1 MKDLPLESFNQS
13 YLKKAGVNFKLNV
26 VDTVLKKGFTLSF
39 YLSLILLVLL
49 LVLKFSD
56 LGISV
61 SSASASVSAS
71 SITSTSTTTSSV
83 IDNNS
88 ISPESTTILSH
99 FLNPK
104 QFWCMVSLLS
114 IYLLLSFL
122 RLVKYFFIRK
132 RLRLDQAPI
141 AVEAYAIVKLDIKN
155 NDLYKR
161 ITPKKQVVLYKE
173 SGSQKPRFFTGIV
186 LSVKTTPKVIKA
198 QKALVFIDRKNPVLY
213 SIDDD
218 KFYKT
223 VGESKLSLKMLNL
236 KKLNPKLDGVS
247 QKEKL

>member
-13 YLKKAGVNFKLNV
+13 YLKKAGVNFMLNV

-49 LVLKFSD
+49 IVLKFSD

-61 SSASASVSAS
+61 SSVSAS
-71 SITSTSTTTSSV
+71 SSTSTITSSTSV
-83 IDNNS
+83 IDNSS
-88 ISPESTTILSH
+88 IDNESTSILTH

-122 RLVKYFFIRK
+122 RLLKYFFIRK

-141 AVEAYAIVKLDIKN
+141 AVEAYAIVKLDLKN

-161 ITPKKQVVLYKE
+161 ITPKKQIVLYKE
-173 SGSQKPRFFTGIV
+173 CGSQKPRFFTGIV

-198 QKALVFIDRKNPVLY
+198 QKALVFIDRKNPALY

>member
-49 LVLKFSD
+49 IVLKFSD

-61 SSASASVSAS
+61 SSVSAS
-71 SITSTSTTTSSV
+71 TSTITSTSSV
-83 IDNNS
+83 IDNSS
-88 ISPESTTILSH
+88 IDNESTSILTH

-122 RLVKYFFIRK
+122 RLLKYFFIRK

-141 AVEAYAIVKLDIKN
+141 AVEAYAIVKLDLKN

-173 SGSQKPRFFTGIV
+173 CGSQKPRFFTGIV
-186 LSVKTTPKVIKA
+186 LSIKTTPKVIKA
-198 QKALVFIDRKNPVLY
+198 QKALVFIDRKNPALY

>member
-26 VDTVLKKGFTLSF
+26 VDTMLKKGFTLSF

-49 LVLKFSD
+49 IVLKFSD

-61 SSASASVSAS
+61 SSVSAS
-71 SITSTSTTTSSV
+71 SSTSTITSSTSV
-83 IDNNS
+83 IDNSS
-88 ISPESTTILSH
+88 IDNESTSILTH

-122 RLVKYFFIRK
+122 RLLKYFFIRK

-141 AVEAYAIVKLDIKN
+141 AVEAYAIVKLDLKN

-173 SGSQKPRFFTGIV
+173 CGSQKPRFFTGIV

-198 QKALVFIDRKNPVLY
+198 QKALVFIDRKNPALY

-236 KKLNPKLDGVS
+236 KSLIQNLMV
-247 QKEKL
+247 

>member
-56 LGISV
+56 LGSSV
-61 SSASASVSAS
+61 SSASAS
-71 SITSTSTTTSSV
+71 SITSTISAVDS
-83 IDNNS
+83 NS
-88 ISPESTTILSH
+88 IDTESSSILTH

-122 RLVKYFFIRK
+122 RLLKYFFIRK

-141 AVEAYAIVKLDIKN
+141 AVEAYAIVKLDLKN

-173 SGSQKPRFFTGIV
+173 CGSQKPRFFTGIV

-198 QKALVFIDRKNPVLY
+198 QKALVFIDRKNPALY

>member
-49 LVLKFSD
+49 IVLKFSD

-61 SSASASVSAS
+61 SSVSAS
-71 SITSTSTTTSSV
+71 SSTSTITSSTSV
-83 IDNNS
+83 IDNSS
-88 ISPESTTILSH
+88 IDNESTSILTH

-122 RLVKYFFIRK
+122 RLLKYFFIRK

-141 AVEAYAIVKLDIKN
+141 AVEAYAIVKLDLKN

-173 SGSQKPRFFTGIV
+173 CGSQKPRFFTGIV
-186 LSVKTTPKVIKA
+186 LSIKTTPKVIKA
-198 QKALVFIDRKNPVLY
+198 QKALVFIDRKNPALY

>member
-49 LVLKFSD
+49 IVLKFSD

-61 SSASASVSAS
+61 SSVSAS
-71 SITSTSTTTSSV
+71 SSTSTITSSTSV
-83 IDNNS
+83 IDNSS
-88 ISPESTTILSH
+88 IDNESTSILTH

-122 RLVKYFFIRK
+122 RLLKYFFIRK

-141 AVEAYAIVKLDIKN
+141 AVEAYAIVKLDLKN

-173 SGSQKPRFFTGIV
+173 CGSQKPRFFTGIV
-186 LSVKTTPKVIKA
+186 LSVKTTPNVIKA
-198 QKALVFIDRKNPVLY
+198 QKALVFIDRKNPALY

>member
-1 MKDLPLESFNQS
+1 MKDLPLECFNKS

-56 LGISV
+56 LGISE
-61 SSASASVSAS
+61 SSVSAS
-71 SITSTSTTTSSV
+71 SSTSTITSSTSV
-83 IDNNS
+83 IDNSS
-88 ISPESTTILSH
+88 IDNESTSILTH

-122 RLVKYFFIRK
+122 RLLKYFFIRK

-141 AVEAYAIVKLDIKN
+141 AVEAYAIVKLDLKN

-161 ITPKKQVVLYKE
+161 ITPKKQIVLYKE
-173 SGSQKPRFFTGIV
+173 CGSQKPRFFTGIV

-198 QKALVFIDRKNPVLY
+198 QKALVFIDRKNPALY

>member
-56 LGISV
+56 LGSSVGSV
-61 SSASASVSAS
+61 SGS
-71 SITSTSTTTSSV
+71 SSTSTITSSTSV
-83 IDNNS
+83 IDNSS
-88 ISPESTTILSH
+88 IDNESTSILTH

-122 RLVKYFFIRK
+122 RLLKYFFIRK

-141 AVEAYAIVKLDIKN
+141 AVEAYAIVKLDLKN

-173 SGSQKPRFFTGIV
+173 CGSQKPRFFTGV
-186 LSVKTTPKVIKA
+186 TYSLKTTPKVIKA
-198 QKALVFIDRKNPVLY
+198 QKALVFIDRKNPALY

>member
-49 LVLKFSD
+49 IVLKFSD

-61 SSASASVSAS
+61 SSVSAS
-71 SITSTSTTTSSV
+71 SSTSTITSSTSV
-83 IDNNS
+83 IDNSS
-88 ISPESTTILSH
+88 IDNESTSILTH

-122 RLVKYFFIRK
+122 RLLKYFFIRK
-132 RLRLDQAPI
+132 RLRLDHAPI
-141 AVEAYAIVKLDIKN
+141 AVEAYAIVKLDLKN

-173 SGSQKPRFFTGIV
+173 CGSQKPRFFTGIV
-186 LSVKTTPKVIKA
+186 LSVKSTPKVIKA
-198 QKALVFIDRKNPVLY
+198 QKALVFIDRKNPALY

>member
-13 YLKKAGVNFKLNV
+13 YLKKAGVNFMLNV

-49 LVLKFSD
+49 IVLKFSD

-61 SSASASVSAS
+61 SSVSAS
-71 SITSTSTTTSSV
+71 SSTSTITSSTSV
-83 IDNNS
+83 IDNSS
-88 ISPESTTILSH
+88 IDNESTSILTH

-122 RLVKYFFIRK
+122 RLLKYFFIRK

-141 AVEAYAIVKLDIKN
+141 AVEAYAIVKLDLKN

-161 ITPKKQVVLYKE
+161 ITPKKQIVLYKE
-173 SGSQKPRFFTGIV
+173 CGSQKPRFFTGIV
-186 LSVKTTPKVIKA
+186 LSVKNTPKVIKA
-198 QKALVFIDRKNPVLY
+198 QKALVFIDRKNPALY

>member
-61 SSASASVSAS
+61 SSVSASAS
-71 SITSTSTTTSSV
+71 SITSTISAVDS
-83 IDNNS
+83 NS
-88 ISPESTTILSH
+88 IDTELSSILTH

-122 RLVKYFFIRK
+122 RLLKYFFIRK

-141 AVEAYAIVKLDIKN
+141 AVEAYAIVKLDLKN

-161 ITPKKQVVLYKE
+161 ITPKKQIVLYKE
-173 SGSQKPRFFTGIV
+173 CGSQKPRFFTGIV

-198 QKALVFIDRKNPVLY
+198 QKALVFIDRKNPALY

>member
-56 LGISV
+56 LGIS
-61 SSASASVSAS
+61 ASSVSAS
-71 SITSTSTTTSSV
+71 SSTSSITSSTSV
-83 IDNNS
+83 IDNSS
-88 ISPESTTILSH
+88 IDKESTSILTH
-99 FLNPK
+99 FLNTK
-104 QFWCMVSLLS
+104 QFLCMVSLLS
-114 IYLLLSFL
+114 IYLSLSLL
-122 RLVKYFFIRK
+122 RLLKYYFIRK

-141 AVEAYAIVKLDIKN
+141 AVEAYAIVKLDLKN

-173 SGSQKPRFFTGIV
+173 CGSQKPRFFTGIV

-198 QKALVFIDRKNPVLY
+198 QKALVFIDRKNPALY

>member
-61 SSASASVSAS
+61 SSVSAS
-71 SITSTSTTTSSV
+71 SSTSSITSSTSV
-83 IDNNS
+83 IDNSS
-88 ISPESTTILSH
+88 IDNESTSILTH
-99 FLNPK
+99 FLNTK
-104 QFWCMVSLLS
+104 QFLCMVSLLS

-122 RLVKYFFIRK
+122 RLLKYFFIRK

-141 AVEAYAIVKLDIKN
+141 AVEAYAIVKLDLKN

-173 SGSQKPRFFTGIV
+173 CGSQKPRFFTSVV
-186 LSVKTTPKVIKA
+186 LSLKATPKVIKA
-198 QKALVFIDRKNPVLY
+198 QKALVFIDRKNPALY

-223 VGESKLSLKMLNL
+223 VGERESKLKLINL

-247 QKEKL
+247 QKENS

>member
-56 LGISV
+56 LGSSVGSV
-61 SSASASVSAS
+61 SGS
-71 SITSTSTTTSSV
+71 SSTSTITSSTSV
-83 IDNNS
+83 IDNSS
-88 ISPESTTILSH
+88 IDNESTSILTH

-122 RLVKYFFIRK
+122 RLLKYFFIRK

-141 AVEAYAIVKLDIKN
+141 AVEAYAIVKLDLKN

-173 SGSQKPRFFTGIV
+173 CGSQKPRFFTGIV

-198 QKALVFIDRKNPVLY
+198 QKALVFIDRKNPALY

>member
-39 YLSLILLVLL
+39 YLCLILLVLL

-61 SSASASVSAS
+61 SSVSAS
-71 SITSTSTTTSSV
+71 SSTSTITTSSSV
-83 IDNNS
+83 IDNS
-88 ISPESTTILSH
+88 CIDKDSTSILSH

-104 QFWCMVSLLS
+104 QFLCMVSLLS

-122 RLVKYFFIRK
+122 RLLKYFFIRK

-141 AVEAYAIVKLDIKN
+141 AVEAYAIVKLDLKN

-173 SGSQKPRFFTGIV
+173 CGSQKPRFFTGIV
-186 LSVKTTPKVIKA
+186 LSVKSTPKVIKA
-198 QKALVFIDRKNPVLY
+198 QKALVFIDRKNPALY

>member
-56 LGISV
+56 LGIS
-61 SSASASVSAS
+61 ASSVSATAS
-71 SITSTSTTTSSV
+71 TSTITSTTSV
-83 IDNNS
+83 IDSNS
-88 ISPESTTILSH
+88 IDTESSSILSH

-122 RLVKYFFIRK
+122 RLLKYFFIRK

-141 AVEAYAIVKLDIKN
+141 AVEAYAIVKLDLKN

-161 ITPKKQVVLYKE
+161 ITPKKQIELYKE
-173 SGSQKPRFFTGIV
+173 CGSQKPRFFTGIV

-198 QKALVFIDRKNPVLY
+198 QKALVFIDRKNPALY

>member
-49 LVLKFSD
+49 IVLKFSD

-61 SSASASVSAS
+61 SSSSASAS
-71 SITSTSTTTSSV
+71 SITSTSSAVDS
-83 IDNNS
+83 NS
-88 ISPESTTILSH
+88 IDPASTSILSH

-122 RLVKYFFIRK
+122 RLLKYFFIRK

-141 AVEAYAIVKLDIKN
+141 AVEAYAIVKLDLKN

-173 SGSQKPRFFTGIV
+173 CGSQKPRFFTGIV

-198 QKALVFIDRKNPVLY
+198 QKALVFIDRKNPALY

>member
-49 LVLKFSD
+49 IVLKFSD

-61 SSASASVSAS
+61 SSVSAS
-71 SITSTSTTTSSV
+71 TSTITSTSSV
-83 IDNNS
+83 IYNSSIDN
-88 ISPESTTILSH
+88 ESTSILTH

-122 RLVKYFFIRK
+122 RLLKYFFIRK

-173 SGSQKPRFFTGIV
+173 CGSQKPRFFTGIV

-198 QKALVFIDRKNPVLY
+198 QKALVFIDRKNPALY

>member
-56 LGISV
+56 LGSSVGSV
-61 SSASASVSAS
+61 SGS
-71 SITSTSTTTSSV
+71 SSTSTITSSTSV
-83 IDNNS
+83 IDNSS
-88 ISPESTTILSH
+88 ISPESTSILSH

-122 RLVKYFFIRK
+122 RLLKYFFIRK

-141 AVEAYAIVKLDIKN
+141 AVEAYAIVKLDLKN

-173 SGSQKPRFFTGIV
+173 CGSQKPRFFTGIV
-186 LSVKTTPKVIKA
+186 LSVKSTPKVIKA
-198 QKALVFIDRKNPVLY
+198 QKALVFIDRKNPALY

>member
-61 SSASASVSAS
+61 SSVSAS
-71 SITSTSTTTSSV
+71 SSTSTITSSTSV
-83 IDNNS
+83 IDNSS
-88 ISPESTTILSH
+88 IDNESTSILTH

-122 RLVKYFFIRK
+122 RLLKYFFIRK

-141 AVEAYAIVKLDIKN
+141 AVEAYAIVKLDLKN

-161 ITPKKQVVLYKE
+161 ITPKKHVVLYKE
-173 SGSQKPRFFTGIV
+173 CGSQKPRFFTGIV
-186 LSVKTTPKVIKA
+186 LSVKSTPKVIKA
-198 QKALVFIDRKNPVLY
+198 QKALVFIDRKNPALY

>member
-1 MKDLPLESFNQS
+1 MKDLPLESLNQS
-13 YLKKAGVNFKLNV
+13 YLKKAGVNFNLNV

-39 YLSLILLVLL
+39 YLSLLLLVLL
-49 LVLKFSD
+49 LILKFS
-56 LGISV
+56 G
-61 SSASASVSAS
+61 SAIGVTDAYSDGVDGAAN
-71 SITSTSTTTSSV
+71 TNT
-83 IDNNS
+83 NS
-88 ISPESTTILSH
+88 ILNH

-114 IYLLLSFL
+114 IYLFLSL
-122 RLVKYFFIRK
+122 ARQLKYFFIRK
-132 RLRLDQAPI
+132 RLRQDQAPI
-141 AVEAYAIVKLDIKN
+141 AVEAYAIVKLDLKN

-173 SGSQKPRFFTGIV
+173 CGSQKPRFFTGVV
-186 LSVKTTPKVIKA
+186 LSLKATPKVIKA
-198 QKALVFIDRKNPVLY
+198 QKALVFIDRKNPALY

-223 VGESKLSLKMLNL
+223 VGERESKLKLINI

-247 QKEKL
+247 QKENS

>member
-49 LVLKFSD
+49 IVLKFSD

-61 SSASASVSAS
+61 SSVSAS
-71 SITSTSTTTSSV
+71 SSTSTITSSTSV
-83 IDNNS
+83 IDNSS
-88 ISPESTTILSH
+88 IDNESTSILTH

-122 RLVKYFFIRK
+122 RLLKYFFIRK

-141 AVEAYAIVKLDIKN
+141 AVEAYAIVKLDLKN

-173 SGSQKPRFFTGIV
+173 CGSQKPRFFTGIV

-198 QKALVFIDRKNPVLY
+198 QKALVFIDRQNPALY

>member
-39 YLSLILLVLL
+39 YLCLILLVLL

-61 SSASASVSAS
+61 SSVSAS
-71 SITSTSTTTSSV
+71 SSTSTITSSTSV
-83 IDNNS
+83 IDNSS
-88 ISPESTTILSH
+88 IDNESTSILTH

-104 QFWCMVSLLS
+104 QYWCMVSLLS

-122 RLVKYFFIRK
+122 RLLKYFFIRK

-141 AVEAYAIVKLDIKN
+141 AVEAYAIVKLDLKN

-173 SGSQKPRFFTGIV
+173 CGSQKPRFFTGVV
-186 LSVKTTPKVIKA
+186 LSLKTTPKVIKA
-198 QKALVFIDRKNPVLY
+198 QKALVFIDRKNPALY

-223 VGESKLSLKMLNL
+223 VGERESKLKLINL

-247 QKEKL
+247 QKENS

>member
-49 LVLKFSD
+49 IVLKFSD

-61 SSASASVSAS
+61 SSVSAS
-71 SITSTSTTTSSV
+71 SSTSTITSSTSV
-83 IDNNS
+83 IDNSS
-88 ISPESTTILSH
+88 IDNESTSILTH

-122 RLVKYFFIRK
+122 RLLKYFFIRK

-141 AVEAYAIVKLDIKN
+141 AVEAYAIVKLDLKN

-173 SGSQKPRFFTGIV
+173 CGSQKPRFFTGIV

-198 QKALVFIDRKNPVLY
+198 QKALVFIDRKNPALY

>member
-56 LGISV
+56 LGIS
-61 SSASASVSAS
+61 ASSVSAS
-71 SITSTSTTTSSV
+71 ATASTSTITSTSAV

-88 ISPESTTILSH
+88 ISPESTSILSH

-114 IYLLLSFL
+114 IYLVLSFL
-122 RLVKYFFIRK
+122 RLLKYFFIRK

-141 AVEAYAIVKLDIKN
+141 AVEAYAIVKLDLKN

-173 SGSQKPRFFTGIV
+173 CGSQKPRFFTGIV

-198 QKALVFIDRKNPVLY
+198 QKALVFIDRKNPALY

>member
-61 SSASASVSAS
+61 SSVSANS
-71 SITSTSTTTSSV
+71 STSTSTITSSTSV
-83 IDNNS
+83 IDNSS
-88 ISPESTTILSH
+88 IDNESTSILTH

-122 RLVKYFFIRK
+122 RLLKYFFIRK

-141 AVEAYAIVKLDIKN
+141 AVEAYAIVKLDLKN

-173 SGSQKPRFFTGIV
+173 CGSQKPRFFTGIV

-198 QKALVFIDRKNPVLY
+198 QKALVFIDRKNPALS

>member
-1 MKDLPLESFNQS
+1 MKDLPLESLNQS
-13 YLKKAGVNFKLNV
+13 YLKKAGVNFNLNV

-39 YLSLILLVLL
+39 YLCLLLLVLL
-49 LVLKFSD
+49 LILKFS
-56 LGISV
+56 G
-61 SSASASVSAS
+61 SAIGVTDAYSDGVDGAAN
-71 SITSTSTTTSSV
+71 TNT
-83 IDNNS
+83 NS
-88 ISPESTTILSH
+88 ILNH

-114 IYLLLSFL
+114 IYLFLSL
-122 RLVKYFFIRK
+122 ARQLKYFFIRK
-132 RLRLDQAPI
+132 RLRQDLAPI
-141 AVEAYAIVKLDIKN
+141 AVEAYAIVKLDLKN

-173 SGSQKPRFFTGIV
+173 CGSQKPRFFTGVV
-186 LSVKTTPKVIKA
+186 LSLKTTPKVIKA
-198 QKALVFIDRKNPVLY
+198 QKALVFIDRKNPALY

-223 VGESKLSLKMLNL
+223 VGERESKLKLINI

-247 QKEKL
+247 QKENS

>member
-1 MKDLPLESFNQS
+1 MKDLPLESLNQS
-13 YLKKAGVNFKLNV
+13 YLKKAGVNFNLNV

-39 YLSLILLVLL
+39 YLSLVLLVLL
-49 LVLKFSD
+49 LVLKFSGTAIGVTENYSDVVD
-56 LGISV
+56 L
-61 SSASASVSAS
+61 
-71 SITSTSTTTSSV
+71 TTNPNTTS
-83 IDNNS
+83 
-88 ISPESTTILSH
+88 ILNH

-114 IYLLLSFL
+114 IYLSLSVARFF
-122 RLVKYFFIRK
+122 KYFFIRK
-132 RLRLDQAPI
+132 RLRQDLAPI
-141 AVEAYAIVKLDIKN
+141 AVEAYAIVKLDLKN

-173 SGSQKPRFFTGIV
+173 CGSQKPRFFTGIV

-198 QKALVFIDRKNPVLY
+198 QKALVFIDRKNPALY

-218 KFYKT
+218 KFYRT
-223 VGESKLSLKMLNL
+223 VGESKLSLKILNL

>member
-56 LGISV
+56 LGSSVGSV
-61 SSASASVSAS
+61 SGSSSTS
-71 SITSTSTTTSSV
+71 SITSSTSV
-83 IDNNS
+83 IDNSS
-88 ISPESTTILSH
+88 IDNESTSILTH

-122 RLVKYFFIRK
+122 RLLKYFFIRK

-141 AVEAYAIVKLDIKN
+141 AVEAYAIVKLDLKN

-173 SGSQKPRFFTGIV
+173 CGSQKPRFFTGIV

-198 QKALVFIDRKNPVLY
+198 QKALVFIDRKNPALY

>member
-61 SSASASVSAS
+61 SSSSASAS
-71 SITSTSTTTSSV
+71 SITSTSSAVDS
-83 IDNNS
+83 NS
-88 ISPESTTILSH
+88 IDPASTSILSH

-173 SGSQKPRFFTGIV
+173 CGSQKPRFFTGIV

-198 QKALVFIDRKNPVLY
+198 QKALVFIDRKNPALY

>member
-13 YLKKAGVNFKLNV
+13 YLKKAGANFMLNV

-61 SSASASVSAS
+61 SSVSAS
-71 SITSTSTTTSSV
+71 TSTITSTSSV
-83 IDNNS
+83 IDNS
-88 ISPESTTILSH
+88 YIDKDSTSILSH

-114 IYLLLSFL
+114 IYLFLSFL
-122 RLVKYFFIRK
+122 RLLKYFFIRK

-141 AVEAYAIVKLDIKN
+141 AVEAYAIVKLDLKN

-173 SGSQKPRFFTGIV
+173 CGSQKPRFFTGIV

-198 QKALVFIDRKNPVLY
+198 QKALVFIDRKNPALY

>member
-13 YLKKAGVNFKLNV
+13 YLKKAGVNFMLNV

-49 LVLKFSD
+49 IVLKFSD

-61 SSASASVSAS
+61 SSVSAS
-71 SITSTSTTTSSV
+71 SSTSTITSSTSV
-83 IDNNS
+83 IDNSS
-88 ISPESTTILSH
+88 IDNESTSILTH
-99 FLNPK
+99 FLNTK
-104 QFWCMVSLLS
+104 QFLCMVSLLS
-114 IYLLLSFL
+114 IYLSLSLL
-122 RLVKYFFIRK
+122 RLLKYYFIRK

-141 AVEAYAIVKLDIKN
+141 AVEAYAIVKLDLKN

-173 SGSQKPRFFTGIV
+173 CGSQKPRFFTGIV

-198 QKALVFIDRKNPVLY
+198 QKALVFIDRKNPALY

>member
-61 SSASASVSAS
+61 SSVSAS
-71 SITSTSTTTSSV
+71 SSTSTITSSTSV
-83 IDNNS
+83 IDNSS
-88 ISPESTTILSH
+88 IDNESTSILTH

-122 RLVKYFFIRK
+122 RLLKYFFIRK

-141 AVEAYAIVKLDIKN
+141 AVEAYAIVKLDLKN

-161 ITPKKQVVLYKE
+161 ITPKKQIVLYKE
-173 SGSQKPRFFTGIV
+173 CGSQKPRFFTGIV

-198 QKALVFIDRKNPVLY
+198 QKALVFIDRKNPALY

>member
-56 LGISV
+56 LGIS
-61 SSASASVSAS
+61 ASSVSGS
-71 SITSTSTTTSSV
+71 SSTSTITSSTSV
-83 IDNNS
+83 IDNSS
-88 ISPESTTILSH
+88 IDNESTSILTH

-122 RLVKYFFIRK
+122 RLLKYFFIRK

-141 AVEAYAIVKLDIKN
+141 AVEAYAIVKLDLKN

-173 SGSQKPRFFTGIV
+173 CGSQKPRFFTGIV

-198 QKALVFIDRKNPVLY
+198 QKALVFIDRKNPALY

>member
-13 YLKKAGVNFKLNV
+13 YLKKAGVSFKLNV

-61 SSASASVSAS
+61 SSVSAS
-71 SITSTSTTTSSV
+71 TSTITSTSSV
-83 IDNNS
+83 IDNSS
-88 ISPESTTILSH
+88 IDNESTSILTH

-122 RLVKYFFIRK
+122 RLLKYFFIRK

-141 AVEAYAIVKLDIKN
+141 AVEAYAIVKLDLKN

-173 SGSQKPRFFTGIV
+173 CGSQKPRFFTGIV

-198 QKALVFIDRKNPVLY
+198 QKALVFIDRKNPALY

>member
-49 LVLKFSD
+49 IVLKFSD
-56 LGISV
+56 LGSSV
-61 SSASASVSAS
+61 GSVSAS
-71 SITSTSTTTSSV
+71 SSTSTITSSTSV
-83 IDNNS
+83 IDNSS
-88 ISPESTTILSH
+88 IDNESTSILTH

-122 RLVKYFFIRK
+122 RLLKYFFIRK

-141 AVEAYAIVKLDIKN
+141 AVEAYAIVKLDLKN

-173 SGSQKPRFFTGIV
+173 CGSQKPRFFTGIV

-198 QKALVFIDRKNPVLY
+198 QKALVFIDRKNPALY